1 MSIWDWS
8 PYLTGGGTRPDAMS
22 GLMPEFNTALQG
34 MFAAAPPEIQ
44 SNLRVTSAFRSPEV
58 QAGLW
63 QDALAKYG
71 SPEEARKWV
80 APPGKSQ
87 HNHGN
92 AADLKYLSPEAQAWA
107 HENASKYGLSFPL
120 SNENWHI
127 ELATARGN
135 NPAPTFG
142 TPQQGLLPPS
152 TNPADYQTAAENG
165 LNAPQATIWDQM
177 AQIGKG
183 MVPKETQAPQIQ
195 QRQAQ
200 AYTAQA
206 RDDITPYLQLFAS
219 MRK

>member
-44 SNLRVTSAFRSPEV
+44 GNLRVTSAFRSPEV
-58 QAGLW
+58 QAKLW

-107 HENASKYGLSFPL
+107 HDNASKYGLSFPL

-127 ELATARGN
+127 ELATARGG
-135 NPAPTFG
+135 NPATTFG
-142 TPQQGLLPPS
+142 NQTGLLPPAPS
-152 TNPADYQTAAENG
+152 DYQTASENG

-183 MVPKETQAPQIQ
+183 MQQQPQPQAPQIQ
-195 QRQAQ
+195 QRQVQ
-200 AYTAQA
+200 AYTPAS
-206 RDDITPYLQLFAS
+206 RDDIAPYLQLFAA